1 MRLLG
6 NRQLIGKTTH
16 RNYYEAYNNEILY
29 LLTINVLTDTENRFV
44 AATGGEVVGEGRI
57 RSLGL
62 SDASY

>member
-29 LLTINVLTDTENRFV
+29 LLTINVLTDTENTFV
-44 AATGGEVVGEGRI
+44 VATGERVGGVLEWEVEVSRCK
-57 RSLGL
+57 LL
-62 SDASY
+62 

>member
-29 LLTINVLTDTENRFV
+29 LLTINVLTDTENTFV
-44 AATGGEVVGEGRI
+44 VATGERW
-57 RSLGL
+57 
-62 SDASY
+62 